1 MVTQGCLLNV
11 LASFFPAPPSTLV
24 TLHFRPW
31 PGTASKSVHSPS
43 KWSPSTL
50 GEDRKERKGER
61 EGGREG
67 RREGGGR
74 EEGGRREGGRE
85 EGRRGEGE
93 GRERGGMKR
102 GKEGGREG
110 RRCWLHAHT
119 SDTVHNVITN

>member
-11 LASFFPAPPSTLV
+11 LASFSPAPPSTPV

-50 GEDRKERKGER
+50 GKDRKERKGER

-67 RREGGGR
+67 GGRGKGGGR
-74 EEGGRREGGRE
+74 EG
-85 EGRRGEGE
+85 GEGE
-93 GRERGGMKR
+93 GREGGEGEGRDEEGGIERGR
-102 GKEGGREG
+102 EGGREG
-110 RRCWLHAHT
+110 EREGDAGFMHT
-119 SDTVHNVITN
+119 QVTVHNVITN

>member
-11 LASFFPAPPSTLV
+11 LTSFSPAPPSTPV

-50 GEDRKERKGER
+50 GEDRRGRERGKEGGRGEGEGRDEEGGIERGREGAREGGSEGGR

-67 RREGGGR
+67 EREGDAGF
-74 EEGGRREGGRE
+74 
-85 EGRRGEGE
+85 
-93 GRERGGMKR
+93 M
-102 GKEGGREG
+102 
-110 RRCWLHAHT
+110 HT
-119 SDTVHNVITN
+119 QVTQCIT